1 MPMRPSPFQ
10 IRAALAA
17 LGVVLASGLRA
28 AEARWPSETAKQFI
42 ETRCASCH
50 DETEKEAGLDLTAL
64 MFHPDKTDNF
74 ATWVKVFDRVTSG
87 EMPPKKKPR
96 PAPGE
101 VAAFTG
107 ALARELTGHEQARTA
122 LNGRATRRRLNR
134 YEYENVVRDLLDAPW
149 LQLKSKLPED
159 PEAHHFNK
167 IGEALDVSHMQMA
180 KYLEVAEF
188 ALRDV
193 MARQIAPPATTTTR
207 YYAREQRTFL
217 ANTRK
222 FTNEQE
228 RMVIPV
234 LGFQSQYELYGRHGN
249 APMKRDDN
257 DPAQRELTGF
267 VEIASQFPSY
277 YMWFDAFTAPLA
289 GRYKLRFKTF
299 SAWVGP
305 SNSEPGLPT
314 AWWVPD
320 LSNVM
325 PSKRQEPVTVYAET
339 VPHQYRW
346 IGKFD
351 APREPGVQEM
361 EAWLLKGET
370 IHPDCGRFFRADFL
384 PKRYRNPLATKEG
397 SPGVGFQWLEVE
409 GPIYDRWPSAGHRM
423 LFGDLPL
430 AEVKDADTGKTK
442 IDVVSADPAKDAARL
457 LANFVTA
464 AYRHPP
470 SARDLARFL
479 PVFESARQAG
489 VSFADA
495 MITAYTAVLCSP
507 QFLTVNARPG
517 PLDDHAL
524 AERLALFLQN
534 TAPDA
539 ELRAVAAQ
547 GKLRDAVALR
557 TQTERLLAGAK
568 SAQFVN
574 AFTDYWLELR
584 RVEQVSPDPVLYA
597 DQFQDD
603 LLNESALE
611 ETRAFVTELI
621 RHDLPVRNV
630 VQSDFVMVNERL
642 ATLYG
647 LPWFDSVHLRKV
659 PVPPG
664 SPRGGLLTQA
674 SILKVTTNGNHTSPI
689 KRGAWIMDRIL
700 GLPPSPPPPNVPAVE
715 ADTRGATTIR
725 TQLALHRDNATCASC
740 HKTIDPPGFAL
751 ENFDVLGGWRDRY
764 RAYDPMVKG
773 VEGFSHIGG
782 QRLEYHYALPVDA
795 TGEMAD
801 GTPFADVNEFKK
813 ILLKDEAQ
821 LARNVASQLIVY
833 ATGAPVRFS
842 DRAAVEKIIGAA
854 RKGDYGFRTLIHEVV
869 QSELFRNK

>member
-1 MPMRPSPFQ
+1 MRPPLIVSCVTLLGCKASLLFGGGAQDVGWPPV
-10 IRAALAA
+10 AAK
-17 LGVVLASGLRA
+17 
-28 AEARWPSETAKQFI
+28 EFI
-42 ETRCASCH
+42 ENHCASCH
-50 DETEKEAGLDLTAL
+50 DDTEKKSGLDLTAL
-64 MFHPDKTDNF
+64 PFQPDKSENF
-74 ATWVKVFDRVTSG
+74 ATWVKVFDRVSSG

-96 PAPGE
+96 PAADE
-101 VAAFTG
+101 LTAFTG
-107 ALARELTGHEQARTA
+107 RLARELTNYEAARTA

-159 PEAHHFNK
+159 PEAHHYNK

-193 MARQIAPPATTTTR
+193 MAKQIAPPATITTR
-207 YYAREQRTFL
+207 YYAREQKSFL
-217 ANTRK
+217 SNTRK

-249 APMKRDDN
+249 APMKREDN
-257 DPAQRELTGF
+257 DPAQRELAGF

-277 YMWFDAFTAPLA
+277 YMWFDSFTAPLA

-299 SAWVGP
+299 SAWIGP

-314 AWWVPD
+314 AWWIPD

-361 EAWLLKGET
+361 EAVLLKGET

-384 PKRYRNPLATKEG
+384 PKRYRNPHATKEG

-409 GPIYDRWPSAGHRM
+409 GPIYDRWPSAGQRL
-423 LFGDLPL
+423 LFGELPL
-430 AEVKDADTGKTK
+430 AEVKDADTGKATVT
-442 IDVVSADPAKDAARL
+442 VVSTEPSKDAARL
-457 LANFVTA
+457 LENFINR

-470 SARDLARFL
+470 SARDLARFI
-479 PVFESARQAG
+479 PVFERALKAG
-489 VSFADA
+489 GTFAEA
-495 MITAYTAVLCSP
+495 MITVYTAVLCSP
-507 QFLTVNARPG
+507 QFLTVQTKPG
-517 PLDDHAL
+517 PLDDYAL

-539 ELRAVAAQ
+539 ELRAVAAA
-547 GKLRDAVALR
+547 GKLRDAAVLR
-557 TQTERLLAGAK
+557 AQTERLLGGEK
-568 SAQFVN
+568 SAQFIN

-584 RVEQVSPDPVLYA
+584 RVESVSPDPVLYA

-630 VQSDFVMVNERL
+630 VHSDFVMVNERL

-659 PVPPG
+659 AVPPG

-674 SILKVTTNGNHTSPI
+674 SILKVTTNGNNTSPI

-700 GLPPSPPPPNVPAVE
+700 GLPPSPPPPNTPAVE
-715 ADTRGATTIR
+715 ADTRGATTLR
-725 TQLALHRDNATCASC
+725 AQLALHRDNPTCATC

-751 ENFDVLGGWRDRY
+751 ESFDVLGAWRERY
-764 RAYDPMVKG
+764 RAFDPAVQG

-782 QRLEYHYALPVDA
+782 QKLEFHYALPVDA
-795 TGEMAD
+795 KGEMAD
-801 GTPFADVNEFKK
+801 GTPFADINDFKK
-813 ILLKDEAQ
+813 ILLTDEAQ
-821 LARNVASQLIVY
+821 LARNVATQLVVY
-833 ATGAPVRFS
+833 GTGAPVRFS
-842 DRAAVEKIIGAA
+842 DRAAVEKIISHA
-854 RKGDYGFRTLIHEVV
+854 RQSGYGFRTLIHEVV
-869 QSELFRNK
+869 QSDLFRQK